1 MIQRESIITAD
12 LQYITDH
19 TGHLWPLLK
28 GKTVFVT
35 GGTGFFGIWLLKSFL
50 FANARLQLQ
59 AKLVIL
65 TRSADSFLSKF
76 PELKDQKELQ
86 FIVGDVR
93 SFEFPPMEVHYI
105 IHAASETNINLHIE
119 KPLEMLDII
128 VQGTRHVLDFA
139 AYCKAKAVLF
149 TSSGAVY
156 GKQPSDISHLEE
168 TFNGAPQTH
177 DAGATYAEGKRM
189 AELLSSLYHK
199 QYNLDVKIAR
209 CFAFVGP
216 YLPLDG
222 SFAIG
227 NFIKNVI
234 EQNDILIKGDGTP
247 VRSYLYAADL
257 CIWLWTILLKGK
269 IACPYNVGSDDAHSL
284 RDIAALVA
292 EHGNN
297 SVHVQHGNTASLT
310 GTNRYV
316 PSIEK
321 AKNEL
326 GLEVGITL
334 EKAIQQTVEFYRLT
348 N

>member
-1 MIQRESIITAD
+1 
-12 LQYITDH
+12 
-19 TGHLWPLLK
+19 
-28 GKTVFVT
+28 
-35 GGTGFFGIWLLKSFL
+35 
-50 FANARLQLQ
+50 
-59 AKLVIL
+59 
-65 TRSADSFLSKF
+65 
-76 PELKDQKELQ
+76 
-86 FIVGDVR
+86 
-93 SFEFPPMEVHYI
+93 
-105 IHAASETNINLHIE
+105 
-119 KPLEMLDII
+119 MLDTI

-139 AYCKAKAVLF
+139 AYCKAEAVLL

-156 GKQPSDISHLEE
+156 GKQPSEISHLEE

-234 EQNDILIKGDGTP
+234 EHNDILIKGDGTP

-269 IACPYNVGSDDAHSL
+269 NAYPYNVGSDDAHSL
-284 RDIAALVA
+284 RDIAAMVA

-297 SVHVQHGNTASLT
+297 SVHVQHGNTTSLT